1 MRFRFRGVRQADGEQ
16 VVSTIIA
23 ADEEVARRELAER
36 GIEVRE
42 IYPAPDEVP
51 TGPSRQ
57 NPDGLLLI
65 LSLLL
70 PLGGF
75 IAGAI
80 FLVSD
85 HPEDRRTGRM
95 CLIAT
100 IVAFVI
106 WAIIVISALS

>member
-1 MRFRFRGVRQADGEQ
+1 MNYRFRGMRQTYGEH
-16 VVSTIIA
+16 VVSTIVA

-36 GIEVRE
+36 GIDVRE

-51 TGPSRQ
+51 IGPGRE
-57 NPDGLLLI
+57 NPDGLLMI
-65 LSLLL
+65 LSLLM

-85 HPEDRRTGRM
+85 HPADRRTGRT
-95 CLIAT
+95 CLIISLIAC
-100 IVAFVI
+100 II
-106 WAIIVISALS
+106 WLIIVVAAAS